1 MYMLMGSKKH
11 ERLAYRLSDIIIRLN
26 DGERLNIDT
35 LSQDYQVCT
44 RTLKRD
50 FQERL
55 AILDFSE
62 TGPQFYRLSPK
73 KFGYLDTVEIKRFA
87 NFASVQDLLPQ
98 IDRQFFQQQLNQSI
112 LVKGFAYENI
122 QERMHDFK
130 AINQAISECQYI
142 EFDYRKVSDSAT
154 DNNNKNHRLAPY
166 HLLNKNGIW
175 YVVGRWNEQTRT
187 FCFTQISNLQ
197 VNAETF
203 ECSEDIKAE
212 IVATDSLFIGSQISE
227 IVLQVNAKVA
237 GYFER
242 RDLLP
247 NQELV
252 HRLDSGDLL
261 LVCKEV
267 HPRDVIPIVQYW
279 IPHVRVISPNSFQR
293 QMEEVLRGYLGTKK

>member
-1 MYMLMGSKKH
+1 MTSKKH
-11 ERLAYRLSDIIIRLN
+11 EKLAYRLADIIIRLN
-26 DGERLNIDT
+26 DGERLDIDE
-35 LSQDYQVCT
+35 LASSYKVST

-50 FQERL
+50 FKDRL
-55 AILDFSE
+55 TILEFSE
-62 TGPQFYRLSPK
+62 AGPQFYRLSPK
-73 KFGYLDTVEIKRFA
+73 KIGYLDTAHIKRFA

-112 LVKGFAYENI
+112 LVKGFAYEKI

-130 AINQAISECQYI
+130 AINQAISECHYI

-154 DNNNKNHRLAPY
+154 DNNSKHHRLAPY

-187 FCFTQISNLQ
+187 FCFTQTSNLQ
-197 VNAETF
+197 INAETF

-212 IVATDSLFIGSQISE
+212 IFATDSLFIGSQISE
-227 IVLQVNAKVA
+227 IFLQVDAKVA

-252 HRLDSGDLL
+252 RRLDNGDLL

-267 HPRDVIPIVQYW
+267 HPRDVIPIAQYW
-279 IPHVRVISPNSFQR
+279 IPHIRVISPSSVQG
-293 QMEEVLRGYLGTKK
+293 QMEDVLRGYLVK